1 MKKIYSKKKLAE
13 VILTA
18 NVDIFIPPD
27 MLFDDL
33 DHLYKIK
40 RIIKKI
46 MNGSNPDRNVLK
58 NLVIISNNIFHN
70 HIMDVINLIMSDEEL
85 EVLKSEL
92 LLLNHGKV

>member
-13 VILTA
+13 AILTS

-27 MLFDDL
+27 MLMDDL

-46 MNGSNPDRNVLK
+46 MNGNDPDRNVLR
-58 NLVIISNNIFHN
+58 NLVIISNNIFDN
-70 HIMDVINLIMSDEEL
+70 HIIDIINLIMSDEEL
-85 EVLKSEL
+85 QVLKIE
-92 LLLNHGKV
+92 LNHIKF

>member
-13 VILTA
+13 AILTT
-18 NVDIFIPPD
+18 NVNIFIPPD

-46 MNGSNPDRNVLK
+46 MNGNDPDRNVLR

-70 HIMDVINLIMSDEEL
+70 HIIEIINLIMSDEEL
-85 EVLKSEL
+85 EVLKEEILKFKSY
-92 LLLNHGKV
+92 

>member
-13 VILTA
+13 AILTF

-27 MLFDDL
+27 MLMDDL

-46 MNGSNPDRNVLK
+46 MNGNEPDRNVLR

-70 HIMDVINLIMSDEEL
+70 HIIDIINLIMSDDEL
-85 EVLKSEL
+85 YVLKKEL
-92 LLLNHGKV
+92 NEMKF

>member
-13 VILTA
+13 AILTS

-27 MLFDDL
+27 MLMDDL

-46 MNGSNPDRNVLK
+46 MNGNEPDRNVLR

-70 HIMDVINLIMSDEEL
+70 HIIDIINLIMSDDEL
-85 EVLKSEL
+85 YVLKKEL
-92 LLLNHGKV
+92 NEMKF